1 MRSPENSRTF
11 KSLRAQKFQF
21 KAGLMYFSEFFRAGE
36 ALKFVKL

>member
-21 KAGLMYFSEFFRAGE
+21 KASLMHSWEFVRLGE
-36 ALKFVKL
+36 ASKVVNK